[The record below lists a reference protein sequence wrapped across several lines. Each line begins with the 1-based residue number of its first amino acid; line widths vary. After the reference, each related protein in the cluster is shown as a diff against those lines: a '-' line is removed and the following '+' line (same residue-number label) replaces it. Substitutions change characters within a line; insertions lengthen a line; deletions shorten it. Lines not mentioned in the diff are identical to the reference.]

1 MRPSA
6 LPVFLLLGAP
16 LVLADAPQ
24 QAPRSVP
31 DWRAQR
37 QRMDDIEL
45 RAFELRPH
53 RRDTPLRELNIT
65 DGEVRELQELA
76 AKHAMTTM
84 LNISPVIAGCPCEEG
99 PLCTDQVYVVAE
111 LPGKTVGLEFS
122 RVRNAWVVGTV
133 QKWWLRFAELREKMP
148 KMDFRAWESARY
160 QLLLEFP
167 TCSQNV
173 AKADQ

>member
-1 MRPSA
+1 MRSSAPSII
-6 LPVFLLLGAP
+6 LLLAAQFA
-16 LVLADAPQ
+16 LADAPQ
-24 QAPRSVP
+24 KAPRAVP
-31 DWRAQR
+31 EWRAQQ

-53 RRDTPLRELNIT
+53 RRDTPLRELNIS
-65 DGEVRELQELA
+65 DGEVREIQELA
-76 AKHAMTTM
+76 AKHAMTSM

-122 RVRNAWVVGTV
+122 RVRNAWVVGAV
-133 QKWWLRFAELREKMP
+133 QKWWIRFAELREKMP
-148 KMDFRAWESARY
+148 KMEFRAWQSARY

-167 TCSQNV
+167 TCSENV